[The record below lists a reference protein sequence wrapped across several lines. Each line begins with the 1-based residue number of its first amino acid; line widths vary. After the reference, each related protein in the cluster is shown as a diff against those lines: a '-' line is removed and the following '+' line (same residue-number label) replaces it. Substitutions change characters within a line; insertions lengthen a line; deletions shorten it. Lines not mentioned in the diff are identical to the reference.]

1 MCILPFCDYTKA
13 IGFIIITI
21 INVIFIRTYWNSGVA
36 NSGERALTT
45 TTNAFTV
52 ESDILLVDSSIWN
65 FSNIDITELQ
75 SWSVNIGPDN
85 GLVSS
90 LISQQVNTWTN
101 IDPDLFLTYSFAML
115 FQLQYMQ
122 PQTPSVQSAATI
134 NYKSPLTHLP
144 LDKMDTIS
152 QTIFSNAF
160 S

>member
-13 IGFIIITI
+13 IGFIIISI
-21 INVIFIRTYWNSGVA
+21 INVTFIRTYWNSGVA
-36 NSGERALTT
+36 NSGDRALTT

-52 ESDILLVDSSIWN
+52 ESDILLVDSSMWN

-75 SWSVNIGPDN
+75 SWSVNIGPGN

-90 LISQQVNTWTN
+90 VNKSLPEPILTQISFWH
-101 IDPDLFLTYSFAML
+101 SFAML

-134 NYKSPLTHLP
+134 IYKSPLTHLL

-160 S
+160 